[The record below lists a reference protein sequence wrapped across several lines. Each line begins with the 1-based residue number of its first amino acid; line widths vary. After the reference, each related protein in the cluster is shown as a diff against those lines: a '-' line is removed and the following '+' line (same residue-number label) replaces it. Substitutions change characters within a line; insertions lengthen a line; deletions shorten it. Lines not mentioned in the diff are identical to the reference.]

1 MIEPM
6 KGRYHSL
13 AASLALTV
21 LLFGCAERDADTGS
35 SNAAS
40 SNLTSSDPATDKW
53 LGQWN
58 GPEGTF
64 LRIEGGKGK
73 YEITIQD
80 LDGPRTYEGSTV
92 GNQIHFDRN
101 GTTESIRATNGMETG
116 MKWLTDKS
124 DCLTIRPGEGYCRD

>member
-1 MIEPM
+1 M
-6 KGRYHSL
+6 KGRHKSL
-13 AASLALTV
+13 AGSLAFALV
-21 LLFGCAERDADTGS
+21 LVGCTDRDANSGS

-40 SNLTSSDPATDKW
+40 SNVTSPDPATDKW

-64 LRIEGGKGK
+64 LRLEGGKGK

-80 LDGPRTYEGSTV
+80 LDGPRTYQGSAV
-92 GNQIHFDRN
+92 GNEIHFDRN
-101 GTTESIRATNGMETG
+101 GAKESIRATNGTETG
-116 MKWLTDKS
+116 MKWLSDKS